1 MRFFRNICTVAGF
14 ICFLGAAGTDEF
26 YADMRQM
33 PPESVDTM
41 VAWGLVLLIP
51 LALHIVR
58 EKLIAYRREKR
69 NAVHRRSDF

>member
-1 MRFFRNICTVAGF
+1 MRFFRNICTAAGF

-26 YADMRQM
+26 YTEMRQM
-33 PPESVDTM
+33 PPESVGTM

-58 EKLIAYRREKR
+58 EKLREWVRK
-69 NAVHRRSDF
+69 